1 MENFKKLIN
10 DDLTNSAI
18 FKFYDA
24 CIEPV
29 ISDWLTKFYIN
40 SEDIPDLQLYDAT
53 DAFPLSDPGNEL
65 VFILKL
71 DFFSNSIDQEASEAF
86 SAFQTL
92 VNQTSLLG
100 QLNNNTPTD
109 TDHLFSAD
117 ALFSTNADGYIIFTG
132 LK

>member
-1 MENFKKLIN
+1 MKNFKKLIN
-10 DDLTNSAI
+10 DDLTNSPV

-29 ISDWLTKFYIN
+29 ITDWLAKFYTN
-40 SEDIPDLQLYDAT
+40 PEDTPDLQLYDAT
-53 DAFPLSDPGNEL
+53 DSFPLSDPGNEL
-65 VFILKL
+65 IFILKL
-71 DFFSNSIDQEASEAF
+71 DFFSNSIGQEASTAF

-92 VNQTSLLG
+92 VNQTSLLE
-100 QLNNNTPTD
+100 QLNNDTPTD
-109 TDHLFSAD
+109 TDHLFFAD

>member
-1 MENFKKLIN
+1 MQTLKKLIN
-10 DDLTNSAI
+10 DDLTNSPV
-18 FKFYDA
+18 FGFYDA

-29 ISDWLTKFYIN
+29 ITDWLSKFYTN
-40 SEDIPDLQLYDAT
+40 PEDSPDLQLYDAT
-53 DAFPLSDPGNEL
+53 NAFPLSDPGNEL
-65 VFILKL
+65 IFILKL
-71 DFFSNSIDQEASEAF
+71 DFFAHSIGQEASTAF

-92 VNQTSLLG
+92 ANQTSLLE

-109 TDHLFSAD
+109 IDHLFFAD